1 MEENVKMNIL
11 SNHLSR
17 RMLNTH
23 EELGAAQGAKV
34 EDQYPQ
40 ELMINN
46 FNREQTVKMIW
57 HGIKDMQAGRGR
69 GQLREEIPARLI
81 QNGRRGLERG

>member
-23 EELGAAQGAKV
+23 EELGAAKGAKV

-40 ELMINN
+40 ELMNNN
-46 FNREQTVKMIW
+46 FNREQTVKIICN
-57 HGIKDMQAGRGR
+57 GIRDMKAGRGR
-69 GQLREEIPARLI
+69 GQLWEEILGA
-81 QNGRRGLERG
+81 QQQGAK

>member
-17 RMLNTH
+17 TMLNTH

-40 ELMINN
+40 ELMNNN
-46 FNREQTVKMIW
+46 FNREQTVKIICN
-57 HGIKDMQAGRGR
+57 GIKDMQAGTGR
-69 GQLREEIPARLI
+69 RQLWEEILGAQPQGAKRP
-81 QNGRRGLERG
+81 G